1 MASLVDSLYTTSHQV
16 TCSST
21 FNCSLL
27 YDLLSPN
34 LLSFLIG
41 RLHASFRGENFQ
53 VMGLSFFFFFIYL
66 IILTNI
72 TVFVRWAKIHMYIS
86 FLLLCNKLSQTLWLD
101 TALIYYC
108 TACRSE
114 VQHSVTEFSG

>member
-16 TCSST
+16 TRSST

-41 RLHASFRGENFQ
+41 RLHASFRGGNLQ
-53 VMGLSFFFFFIYL
+53 VMGLFFFFIYL
-66 IILTNI
+66 IILTNFM
-72 TVFVRWAKIHMYIS
+72 VFVRWAKKIHMYIS
-86 FLLLCNKLSQTLWLD
+86 FLLLRINYHRLC
-101 TALIYYC
+101 ALI
-108 TACRSE
+108 
-114 VQHSVTEFSG
+114 QH